1 MRGLKIALCVMVFLM
16 ALGLTLYP
24 FISNYYAEMHQST
37 AIAGYTAAVS
47 SMDNY
52 TLYNAWQAADEY
64 NRSIEAIAMDGL
76 NAIQSLNT
84 APDNYEEYLNVNG
97 DGIMGYIRIPL
108 IDIALPIYHGVEGD
122 TLELGV
128 GHLPGS
134 SLPVGGTGTH
144 TVLAA
149 HSGLASQR
157 MFSDLE
163 QLQEGDRFYL
173 NVLGDTMSY
182 EVDQILVVKPD
193 DATALGL
200 DKVHDYVTLITCTP
214 FGVNSHRLLV
224 RGHRVPNL
232 IEDADPTDIKVDP
245 APSTWREQYKKG
257 VLTGLGILGGCVIVP
272 AIVWKIYRIR
282 HPRRRYKHEKI

>member
-1 MRGLKIALCVMVFLM
+1 MRDMKIALCVLVFFL
-16 ALGLTLYP
+16 ALGLTIYP
-24 FISNYYAEMHQST
+24 FISNYYAERHQST
-37 AIAGYTAAVS
+37 AIADYSAAVS
-47 SMDNY
+47 SMDN
-52 TLYNAWQAADEY
+52 TVLQQAHQAADAY

-76 NAIQSLNT
+76 NAIRSLNT
-84 APDNYEEYLNVNG
+84 PPENYEGYLNVNR

-108 IDIALPIYHGVEGD
+108 IDISLPIYHGVEGN

-144 TVLAA
+144 SVLAA

-163 QLQEGDRFYL
+163 KLQTGDTFLL
-173 NVLGDTMSY
+173 NVLGETLTY

-200 DKVHDYVTLITCTP
+200 DKVNDYVTLITCTP
-214 FGVNSHRLLV
+214 YGVNTHRLLV
-224 RGHRVPNL
+224 RGHRIPNAAEEVVP
-232 IEDADPTDIKVDP
+232 EVGKTDP

-257 VLTGLGILGGCVIVP
+257 VVLGFCILGGCGILP
-272 AIVWKIYRIR
+272 ALIWNIYRFR